1 MVRTI
6 LETYGLGGLSIQQI
20 LGFPREPKR
29 EIIDVEYEDIT
40 DQVDP
45 DSTPQREPLYLLE
58 NKKQPDYVDSD
69 N

>member
-1 MVRTI
+1 MLR
-6 LETYGLGGLSIQQI
+6 TYGLGGLPIQQI
-20 LGFPREPKR
+20 LGFPREPER

-45 DSTPQREPLYLLE
+45 DSTPQPEPLYLLE
-58 NKKQPDYVDSD
+58 NKKQSDYVDSD